1 MMKKIKLFGLILSVF
16 AFSGLNAQEVTDY
29 DLMNFAKSYVE
40 MMKLN
45 ARAQKEMA
53 QLIEKEGLSLE
64 IYHAIDESKDTDLE
78 PDVADEEFTKYDK
91 VQPKI
96 EKIQADL
103 EKDVEKVFSKND
115 LSKQKYAAISERVKQ
130 DYILQAKLEKI
141 LERLR

>member
-1 MMKKIKLFGLILSVF
+1 MKKIKLFGLILSVF